1 MTPIP
6 SPLSIALR
14 RHRWRQTVLLPAL
27 ALLVVGVSSCSAS
40 NGIGTSASPSASST
54 PARSPSASGSPAS
67 GKFPDAIVV
76 LGHSG
81 TTGYNSDPSSPG
93 ADAEANSWATGDNP
107 TVQSIYSRLLA
118 VNPAVAGHNT
128 NLGVDGSDIGDLSAQ
143 VDQALTLNPMP
154 DLFMIQE
161 VDNDLKCDGT
171 DKDNYGRFAET
182 LRAQLTRIA
191 TASPRATILLVSSPP
206 GTVQN
211 YGEVVAALPEAKANN
226 TGTGP
231 CDMFDPSGKAV
242 PAHWQYQDSVI
253 KGYQSQLAT
262 VCKQFANCVYDDG
275 ALYRLKIT
283 AGDLAPDGEHLSITG
298 HAKQAALEWKVL
310 GLGS

>member
-1 MTPIP
+1 MVG
-6 SPLSIALR
+6 SLS
-14 RHRWRQTVLLPAL
+14 LLL
-27 ALLVVGVSSCSAS
+27 AVTSCSAS
-40 NGIGTSASPSASST
+40 TGVGTGATPSSSSSQGGSA
-54 PARSPSASGSPAS
+54 SASGSPAS
-67 GKFPDAIVV
+67 GKFPNAIVV

-81 TTGYNSDPSSPG
+81 TTGFNSDPSSPD
-93 ADAEANSWATGDNP
+93 ADAEANSWATGENP
-107 TVQSIYSRLLA
+107 TVRSIYSRLLA

-143 VDQALTLNPMP
+143 VDQALTLTPMP

-161 VDNDLKCDGT
+161 VDNDLQCDGT
-171 DKDNYGRFAET
+171 DKDNYGPFAEI
-182 LRAQLTRIA
+182 LRAQLTRIT

-211 YGEVVAALPEAKANN
+211 YGEVVAALPEAKSKN

-231 CDMFDPSGKAV
+231 CDMFSPSGKAM
-242 PAHWQYQDSVI
+242 PAHWHYQDSVI
-253 KGYQSQLAT
+253 KGYQAQLAS

-283 AGDLAPDGEHLSITG
+283 AGDLAPDGEHLSIAG